1 MFSLVG
7 VTVMIV
13 GFIGWR
19 YHRGRVE
26 IEQKLVFEL
35 VEKIIGMC
43 CVNKNIKK
51 LLVCVVYICI
61 ARDMKTAWFGILLGE
76 FMEAFFFSDL
86 VKDNY
91 ELHQDNSRHPEF
103 IAVSH
108 VRDQLLAPKQR

>member
-1 MFSLVG
+1 
-7 VTVMIV
+7 MIV

-35 VEKIIGMC
+35 VEKIIGMCWYTEMIGMC

-76 FMEAFFFSDL
+76 FMEAFFFPDL